1 MEQNMKN
8 DGDMGHAS
16 KLFKLEICPP
26 PSSFFSVDNFGRK
39 PNGRDLVMPLYPF
52 RSKRHLFEIFV
63 CFLGLAR
70 NPWNDMRSVLYVSI

>member
-1 MEQNMKN
+1 MKN

-16 KLFKLEICPP
+16 KLFKIM

-52 RSKRHLFEIFV
+52 RSKRHLFETFV